1 MEKFYY
7 VYILKSEKDKK
18 HYAGY
23 TQNLDLRFE
32 QHIRGEVESTKYRR
46 PLKLIY
52 FEGCISKEDA
62 LKREKYFKTHYGKM
76 YLQNRLAHWKQEEA
90 SSNLISHG

>member
-1 MEKFYY
+1 MDKFYY
-7 VYILKSEKDKK
+7 VYVLKSLRDNK

-23 TQNLDLRFE
+23 TQNLELRFE
-32 QHIRGEVESTKYRR
+32 QREKGEVESTKYRR

-52 FEGCISKEDA
+52 FEGCLNKEDA

-76 YLQNRLAHWKQEEA
+76 YLKNRLAKWKEET
-90 SSNLISHG
+90 SNLISQG

>member
-7 VYILKSEKDKK
+7 VYILKSMKDGKN
-18 HYAGY
+18 YAGY

-32 QHIRGEVESTKYRR
+32 QHERGEVESTKYRR
-46 PLKLIY
+46 PMQLIY
-52 FEGCISKEDA
+52 FEGCLSKEDA

-76 YLQNRLAHWKQEEA
+76 YLQNRLANWKKKIA
-90 SSNLISHG
+90 CSNLI